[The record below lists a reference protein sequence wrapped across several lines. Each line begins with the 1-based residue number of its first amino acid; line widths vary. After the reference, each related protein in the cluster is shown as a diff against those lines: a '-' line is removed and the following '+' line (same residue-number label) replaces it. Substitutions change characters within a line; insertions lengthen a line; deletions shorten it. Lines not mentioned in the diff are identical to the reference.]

1 MTSARINGI
10 DLHYQVY
17 GEGETVVFAHGA
29 GGNLLSW
36 WQQIPFF
43 SRRFQC
49 VTFDHRGFGH
59 SLDEPEGP
67 GAAHSLRTSKDCLTI
82 WECSRC
88 T

>member
-1 MTSARINGI
+1 MSSAKINGI
-10 DLHYQVY
+10 DLHYQCY
-17 GEGETVVFAHGA
+17 GGGDAIVFAHGA

-43 SRRFQC
+43 SQRYQC

-67 GAAHSLRTSKDCLTI
+67 GAASFVDDLRGFCYIL
-82 WECSRC
+82 RG
-88 T
+88 